1 MDDLVQRFLNG
12 ERRALARIISR
23 VENETPEGREYL
35 RALFPHSGK
44 AHTIG
49 VTGGAGSG
57 KSTLTGALAA
67 EYRRRGKTVGI
78 VAVDPSS
85 PFTHGAIL
93 GDRIR
98 MQDLA
103 LDPGVYVRSMAGRGA
118 LGGLAPT
125 IDDVVSILDAF
136 GFDYVLIE
144 TVGAGQDEVEIA
156 GTALTT
162 VLVNNPGTGDDIQA
176 LKAGIIEIADVL
188 VVNKADHPNADI
200 LVSQLQALLS
210 LAPKGARRPPILKTT
225 AIKGEG
231 MDALA
236 DAIAAHRAEL
246 VSSGEL
252 ALHRAEDARH
262 QVLSIARAIL
272 LERIRRSTPESEL
285 QSLVDR
291 VASRQLDPHSAAETL
306 AESVSA
312 NGGGVRNLSPG

>member
-1 MDDLVQRFLNG
+1 VDDLVQRFLDG
-12 ERRALARIISR
+12 DRRALARIIST
-23 VENETPEGREYL
+23 VEGETPEGRECL
-35 RALFPHSGK
+35 RTLFPHSGK
-44 AHTIG
+44 AHIVG

-57 KSTLTGALAA
+57 KSTLTGALAS

-103 LDPGVYVRSMAGRGA
+103 LDPGVFVRSMAGRGA

-125 IDDVVSILDAF
+125 IDDVVSVMDAF
-136 GFDYVLIE
+136 GFDYVIIE

-176 LKAGIIEIADVL
+176 LKAGIIEIADIL
-188 VVNKADHPNADI
+188 VVNKADHPGADI

-210 LAPKGARRPPILKTT
+210 LAPKGSRRPPILKTT
-225 AIKGEG
+225 ATKGEG

-236 DAIAAHRAEL
+236 DAVEEHRAFLE
-246 VSSGEL
+246 SSGGL
-252 ALHRAEDARH
+252 AEQREIDARH
-262 QVLSIARAIL
+262 QVLTIARSIL
-272 LERIRRSTPESEL
+272 LERIRQSTPELEL
-285 QSLVDR
+285 EALVRR
-291 VASRQLDPHSAAETL
+291 VADRKLDPHSAAEEL
-306 AESVSA
+306 AGAV
-312 NGGGVRNLSPG
+312 LK

>member
-1 MDDLVQRFLNG
+1 MDDLVERFLAG
-12 ERRALARIISR
+12 DRRALARIISR
-23 VENETPEGREYL
+23 VENATPEGREYL

-44 AHTIG
+44 THIIG

-57 KSTLTGALAA
+57 KSTLTGALAG
-67 EYRRRGKTVGI
+67 EYRRQGKTVGI

-85 PFTHGAIL
+85 PFTQGAIL

-103 LDPGVYVRSMAGRGA
+103 LDPGVYMRSMAGRGA

-125 IDDVVSILDAF
+125 IDDVVSIMDAF
-136 GFDYVLIE
+136 GFDFVLIE

-176 LKAGIIEIADVL
+176 MKAGIIEIADIL
-188 VVNKADHPNADI
+188 VVNKADHPGADI

-210 LAPKGARRPPILKTT
+210 LAPKGARRPRILKTT

-231 MDALA
+231 MEALA
-236 DAIAAHRAEL
+236 EAIEEHREYL
-246 VSSGEL
+246 EQSGEL
-252 ALHRAEDARH
+252 GRQREEDARH
-262 QVLSIARAIL
+262 QVLSIARGIL
-272 LERIRRSTPESEL
+272 LERIRASTSEAD
-285 QSLVDR
+285 LVALVRR
-291 VASRQLDPHSAAETL
+291 VADRELDPHSAAEEL
-306 AESVSA
+306 A
-312 NGGGVRNLSPG
+312 GGALK